1 MALEADLVFARRL
14 PAGRPS
20 RNVYVGAARAPP
32 LDTETPE
39 MAVWRPETVQPVI
52 VWVGAVAVALCE
64 LWQSVHRLCRFEMP
78 PNSLTWA
85 EEWVF
90 GARGSVIA
98 SWR

>member
-1 MALEADLVFARRL
+1 
-14 PAGRPS
+14 
-20 RNVYVGAARAPP
+20 
-32 LDTETPE
+32 
-39 MAVWRPETVQPVI
+39 VI

-85 EEWVF
+85 WEWVF